1 MHEHAFHFAVP
12 GRIDAQRAAADGL
25 ARAPRD
31 EEADVGRAQRIDVE
45 DVVAF
50 RRVERLEIGVER
62 GQEPHHVVLPRALEP
77 DRGPRSASP
86 RYHGRSFRPEA
97 GFFNMRSRKL
107 CLLFCTVVSAML
119 CVPLAASAAEPSW
132 IETSD
137 RNSAIVI
144 EMQGAF
150 HPEFASELGIDRF
163 DGAVLDLNPENAKRY
178 DAAAGR
184 ALGLL
189 AAKRKAESDPKV
201 RQDLDI
207 LIDAVESR
215 RRTSALEHRLLIP
228 YFDLPRHIFQGLQV
242 LLDARNDESRR
253 RNALQRLRRYAGME
267 PGTAPL
273 AELARARASERFG
286 TPKLVWPYEGQVRQN
301 LDNSERYI
309 AGIAELFRSSALR
322 DWEAAHARL
331 AAQLRDHSEWVKT
344 TVLPRARKEHTLPRE
359 LYADRLKNTGVDLE
373 PEQAISMGAFAFTE
387 IRDETARLAARIARE
402 RIISLPQRAASIR
415 LASEAESAAV
425 AAPFMNPPRLV
436 GNRGEVGEFVLPL
449 QNPNAK
455 SSDPVDDFT
464 AEAAAWTL
472 TAHEARPGHE
482 LQFAAMVEGGVS
494 LARAAFA
501 FNSTNAEG
509 WGLYAES
516 LMIPYFPL
524 EGQLFSLQL
533 RLLRAARAF
542 LDPMVNLG
550 RMTPDEAKA
559 FLMREVA
566 LSEPFAQQEA
576 DRYAFRMPGQAVS
589 YFYGYTRL
597 RELRLK
603 AELALGPRFEQRK
616 FHDFVIAQGLLP
628 PKLLERAVMQEIEGM
643 R

>member
-1 MHEHAFHFAVP
+1 
-12 GRIDAQRAAADGL
+12 
-25 ARAPRD
+25 
-31 EEADVGRAQRIDVE
+31 
-45 DVVAF
+45 
-50 RRVERLEIGVER
+50 
-62 GQEPHHVVLPRALEP
+62 
-77 DRGPRSASP
+77 
-86 RYHGRSFRPEA
+86 
-97 GFFNMRSRKL
+97 MRSREL
-107 CLLFCTVVSAML
+107 CFLSCTLVSGML
-119 CVPLAASAAEPSW
+119 SAPLSASAAEPPW
-132 IETSD
+132 IEASD

-144 EMQGAF
+144 EMEGAF
-150 HPEFASELGIDRF
+150 HPEFASELGVDRF
-163 DGAVLDLNPENAKRY
+163 DTAVLDLNPEYAKRY
-178 DAAAGR
+178 EAAAGR
-184 ALGLL
+184 VLELL

-215 RRTSALEHRLLIP
+215 RRTSSLEQRLLVP
-228 YFDLPRHIFQGLQV
+228 YFDLPRQVFEGLKV
-242 LLDARNDESRR
+242 LLDARNGESRR
-253 RNALQRLRRYAGME
+253 RSALQRLRRYAGIE
-267 PGTAPL
+267 PGSAPL
-273 AELARARASERFG
+273 AALARARASERFG
-286 TPKLVWPYEGQVRQN
+286 TAKLVWPYEGQVRQN

-309 AGIAELFRSSALR
+309 AGIAELFRSSGLS

-331 AAQLRDHSEWVKT
+331 AAQLRAHSEWVKT
-344 TVLPRARKEHTLPRE
+344 AVLPRARKEHTLPRE
-359 LYADRLKNTGVDLE
+359 LYADRLKTTGVDLE

-387 IRDETARLAARIARE
+387 IRDEAARLAARIARERNLATADYRDVIRELKRSPVPPDRILVLYRDRLKAIEEIMVRE

-415 LASEAESAAV
+415 LASEAESAAI

-449 QNPNAK
+449 KNPNAK

-616 FHDFVIAQGLLP
+616 FHDLVIAQGLLP
-628 PKLLERAVMQEIEGM
+628 PKLLEQTVMREIEGM

>member
-1 MHEHAFHFAVP
+1 
-12 GRIDAQRAAADGL
+12 
-25 ARAPRD
+25 
-31 EEADVGRAQRIDVE
+31 
-45 DVVAF
+45 
-50 RRVERLEIGVER
+50 
-62 GQEPHHVVLPRALEP
+62 
-77 DRGPRSASP
+77 
-86 RYHGRSFRPEA
+86 
-97 GFFNMRSRKL
+97 MRSRKVCFLL
-107 CLLFCTVVSAML
+107 CIVVPAAICL
-119 CVPLAASAAEPSW
+119 PLAASAEDRSW
-132 IETSD
+132 IEASD

-144 EMQGAF
+144 EIEGAF

-163 DGAVLDLNPENAKRY
+163 DAAVIDLAPENAKRY
-178 DAAAGR
+178 EAAAGR
-184 ALGLL
+184 VLELL
-189 AAKRKAESDPKV
+189 SAKRKTESDPKV

-215 RRTSALEHRLLIP
+215 RRTTELEYRLLIP

-253 RNALQRLRRYAGME
+253 RNALQRLRRYAGIE

-273 AELARARASERFG
+273 AELARTRASERFG
-286 TPKLVWPYEGQVRQN
+286 TPKLVWPYEGHVRQN

-322 DWEAAHARL
+322 DWEVAHAKL
-331 AAQLRDHSEWVKT
+331 AAQLRNHSEWVKT
-344 TVLPRARKEHTLPRE
+344 TVLPRARKEHMLPRE
-359 LYADRLKNTGVDLE
+359 LYADRLKNAGVDLE

-387 IRDETARLAARIARE
+387 IRDEAARLAARVARERSLASADYRDVIRELKRNPVPRDGILVLYRDRLKAIEEIVVRE
-402 RIISLPQRAASIR
+402 RIISLPRRAASIR

-464 AEAAAWTL
+464 GEASAWTL

-482 LQFAAMVEGGVS
+482 LQFAAMVERGVS

-589 YFYGYTRL
+589 YFYGYSRL

-603 AELALGPRFEQRK
+603 AELALGPRFEPRK
-616 FHDFVIAQGLLP
+616 FHDLVIAQGLLP

>member
-1 MHEHAFHFAVP
+1 
-12 GRIDAQRAAADGL
+12 
-25 ARAPRD
+25 
-31 EEADVGRAQRIDVE
+31 
-45 DVVAF
+45 
-50 RRVERLEIGVER
+50 
-62 GQEPHHVVLPRALEP
+62 
-77 DRGPRSASP
+77 
-86 RYHGRSFRPEA
+86 
-97 GFFNMRSRKL
+97 MRSRKVFLFILVPGVL
-107 CLLFCTVVSAML
+107 CL
-119 CVPLAASAAEPSW
+119 PLAATAADRSW

-150 HPEFASELGIDRF
+150 QPEFASELGIERF
-163 DGAVLDLNPENAKRY
+163 DTAVLDLNPDNAKRY

-184 ALGLL
+184 VLELL
-189 AAKRKAESDPKV
+189 SAKRKTESDPRV

-207 LIDAVESR
+207 LIDAVENR

-228 YFDLPRHIFQGLQV
+228 YLDLPRQVFEGLKV
-242 LLDARNDESRR
+242 LLDARNGESRR
-253 RNALQRLRRYAGME
+253 RSALQRLRRYAGME
-267 PGTAPL
+267 PGSAPL
-273 AELARARASERFG
+273 AELARARSSERFA

-301 LDNSERYI
+301 LDNSERYV
-309 AGIAELFRSSALR
+309 AGIAELFRSSGVR

-331 AAQLRDHSEWVKT
+331 AAQLREHSEWVKT
-344 TVLPRARKEHTLPRE
+344 AVLPRARKEHALPRE
-359 LYADRLKNTGVDLE
+359 LYADRLKTTGVDLE
-373 PEQAISMGAFAFTE
+373 PEQAISMGTFAFTE
-387 IRDETARLAARIARE
+387 IRDEAARLAARIARERNLASADYRDVIRELKRNPVPRDRILAFYRDRLKDIEEIVARE

-415 LASEAESAAV
+415 LASEAESAAI

-464 AEAAAWTL
+464 AEAATWTL

-516 LMIPYFPL
+516 LMIPYFPP

-542 LDPMVNLG
+542 LDPMVNLA
-550 RMTPDEAKA
+550 RMNPDEAKA

-616 FHDFVIAQGLLP
+616 FHDLVIAQGLLP
-628 PKLLERAVMQEIEGM
+628 PKLLERAVMQEIGRM
-643 R
+643 

>member
-1 MHEHAFHFAVP
+1 
-12 GRIDAQRAAADGL
+12 
-25 ARAPRD
+25 
-31 EEADVGRAQRIDVE
+31 
-45 DVVAF
+45 
-50 RRVERLEIGVER
+50 
-62 GQEPHHVVLPRALEP
+62 
-77 DRGPRSASP
+77 
-86 RYHGRSFRPEA
+86 
-97 GFFNMRSRKL
+97 MRSRKVFLFILVPGVL
-107 CLLFCTVVSAML
+107 CF
-119 CVPLAASAAEPSW
+119 PLAAAAADRSW

-144 EMQGAF
+144 EMEGAF
-150 HPEFASELGIDRF
+150 HPEFASELGVDRF
-163 DGAVLDLNPENAKRY
+163 DTAVLDLNPENAKRY

-184 ALGLL
+184 VLELL
-189 AAKRKAESDPKV
+189 SARRKTESDAKV

-207 LIDAVESR
+207 LVDAVESR
-215 RRTSALEHRLLIP
+215 RRTTALEHRLLIP
-228 YFDLPRHIFQGLQV
+228 YFDLPRQVFEGLKA
-242 LLDARNDESRR
+242 LLDARNGESRR
-253 RNALQRLRRYAGME
+253 RSALQRLRRYAGME
-267 PGTAPL
+267 PGSASL

-286 TPKLVWPYEGQVRQN
+286 IAKLVWPYEGQVRQN

-309 AGIAELFRSSALR
+309 AGTAELFRSSGVR

-344 TVLPRARKEHTLPRE
+344 AVLPRARKEHMLPRE
-359 LYADRLKNTGVDLE
+359 LYADRLKNAGVDLE

-387 IRDETARLAARIARE
+387 IRDEAARLAARVARERNLASADYRDVIRELKRNPVPRDRILAFYRDRLKAIEEIVVRE

-415 LASEAESAAV
+415 LASEAESAAI

-464 AEAAAWTL
+464 SEAATWTL

-494 LARAAFA
+494 VARAAFA

-509 WGLYAES
+509 WGLYAET
-516 LMIPYFPL
+516 LMIPYFPP

-616 FHDFVIAQGLLP
+616 FHDLVIAQGLLP
-628 PKLLERAVMQEIEGM
+628 PKLLEQAVMQEIERM

>member
-1 MHEHAFHFAVP
+1 
-12 GRIDAQRAAADGL
+12 
-25 ARAPRD
+25 
-31 EEADVGRAQRIDVE
+31 
-45 DVVAF
+45 
-50 RRVERLEIGVER
+50 
-62 GQEPHHVVLPRALEP
+62 
-77 DRGPRSASP
+77 
-86 RYHGRSFRPEA
+86 
-97 GFFNMRSRKL
+97 MRSRKVFL
-107 CLLFCTVVSAML
+107 FILVLLGS
-119 CVPLAASAAEPSW
+119 PLAAAAAEPW
-132 IETSD
+132 IERSD

-150 HPEFASELGIDRF
+150 YPEFTSELGVDRF
-163 DGAVLDLNPENAKRY
+163 DTAVLDLGPENAKRY

-184 ALGLL
+184 LL
-189 AAKRKAESDPKV
+189 ELLSATRKTEADPKV
-201 RQDLDI
+201 QQDLDL
-207 LIDAVESR
+207 LIDAVGSK
-215 RRTSALEHRLLIP
+215 RRTRALEYRLLVP
-228 YFDLPRHIFQGLQV
+228 YFDLPKHVFQGLQV
-242 LLDARNDESRR
+242 LLDARNSESRQ

-267 PGTAPL
+267 PGSAPL
-273 AELARARASERFG
+273 ADLVRARMSERVR
-286 TPKLVWPYEGQVRQN
+286 TAQLVWPYEGQVRQD

-309 AGIAELFRSSALR
+309 AGIAELFRSGALR
-322 DWEAAHARL
+322 DWEAGHARL
-331 AAQLRDHSEWVKT
+331 AAQLRNHSEWVKT
-344 TVLPRARKEHTLPRE
+344 AVLPRARKEHMLPRE
-359 LYADRLKNTGVDLE
+359 LYADRLKTTGIDLE

-387 IRDETARLAARIARE
+387 IRDEAARLAARIARE
-402 RIISLPQRAASIR
+402 RNLASADYRDVIRGLKRNPVPRDRILTLYRDRLKDIEEIVARERIISLPRRAASIR

-464 AEAAAWTL
+464 AEAAAWTI

-501 FNSTNAEG
+501 FNSTNVEG

-516 LMIPYFPL
+516 LMIPWFPP

-550 RMTPDEAKA
+550 RMNPDEAKA

-576 DRYAFRMPGQAVS
+576 DRYAFRSPGQAVS

-603 AELALGPRFEQRK
+603 AEIALGPRFEQRK

-628 PKLLERAVMQEIEGM
+628 PKLLERALMQEIEGM

>member
-1 MHEHAFHFAVP
+1 
-12 GRIDAQRAAADGL
+12 
-25 ARAPRD
+25 
-31 EEADVGRAQRIDVE
+31 
-45 DVVAF
+45 
-50 RRVERLEIGVER
+50 
-62 GQEPHHVVLPRALEP
+62 
-77 DRGPRSASP
+77 
-86 RYHGRSFRPEA
+86 
-97 GFFNMRSRKL
+97 MRSRKL
-107 CLLFCTVVSAML
+107 CFLFCTVV
-119 CVPLAASAAEPSW
+119 CGIVPLAASAAEPPW
-132 IETSD
+132 IEASD
-137 RNSAIVI
+137 SNSAIVI

-163 DGAVLDLNPENAKRY
+163 DAAVLDLDPENAKRY

-228 YFDLPRHIFQGLQV
+228 YFDLPRHVFEGLKV

-253 RNALQRLRRYAGME
+253 RNALQRVRRYAGME
-267 PGTAPL
+267 PGTTAL
-273 AELARARASERFG
+273 AELARARMSERFG
-286 TPKLVWPYEGQVRQN
+286 IPKLVWPYEGQVRQN
-301 LDNSERYI
+301 LDNAERYI
-309 AGIAELFRSSALR
+309 AGIAELFRSSGLR

-331 AAQLRDHSEWVKT
+331 AAQLRSHSEWVRT
-344 TVLPRARKEHTLPRE
+344 AVLPRARKEHTLPRE

-387 IRDETARLAARIARE
+387 IRDEAARLAARTARERNLASADYRDVIRELKRNPVPRDGILVLYRDRLKAIEEIVVRE

-415 LASEAESAAV
+415 LASEAESAAI

-464 AEAAAWTL
+464 GEAAAWTL

-603 AELALGPRFEQRK
+603 AELALGPRFEQRR
-616 FHDFVIAQGLLP
+616 FHDLVIAQGLLP
-628 PKLLERAVMQEIEGM
+628 PKLLERTVMQEIERM

>member
-1 MHEHAFHFAVP
+1 
-12 GRIDAQRAAADGL
+12 
-25 ARAPRD
+25 
-31 EEADVGRAQRIDVE
+31 
-45 DVVAF
+45 
-50 RRVERLEIGVER
+50 
-62 GQEPHHVVLPRALEP
+62 
-77 DRGPRSASP
+77 
-86 RYHGRSFRPEA
+86 
-97 GFFNMRSRKL
+97 MRSRKL
-107 CLLFCTVVSAML
+107 CFLSFTLASGIFCVLLS
-119 CVPLAASAAEPSW
+119 ASAAEPPW
-132 IETSD
+132 ITASD

-150 HPEFASELGIDRF
+150 HPEFASELGVDRF
-163 DGAVLDLNPENAKRY
+163 DAAVLDLNPENAKRY

-184 ALGLL
+184 VLELL

-207 LIDAVESR
+207 LIEAVESR

-228 YFDLPRHIFQGLQV
+228 YFDLPRHIFEGLKV
-242 LLDARNDESRR
+242 LLDARNRESRQR
-253 RNALQRLRRYAGME
+253 SALQRLRRYAGIE
-267 PGTAPL
+267 PGTVPL
-273 AELARARASERFG
+273 AELARARASERFA

-309 AGIAELFRSSALR
+309 AGIAELFRSSGLR
-322 DWEAAHARL
+322 DWETAHARL
-331 AAQLRDHSEWVKT
+331 AAQLRNHSEWVRT
-344 TVLPRARKEHTLPRE
+344 VVLPRARKEHTLPRE
-359 LYADRLKNTGVDLE
+359 LYADRLKTTGVDLE

-387 IRDETARLAARIARE
+387 IRDEAARLAARIARERNLASADYRDVIRELKRSPVPPDRILVLYRDRLKAIEEIVARE

-415 LASEAESAAV
+415 LASEAESAAI

-449 QNPNAK
+449 TNPNAK

-550 RMTPDEAKA
+550 RMNPDEAKA

-603 AELALGPRFEQRK
+603 AELALGPRFEQRR
-616 FHDFVIAQGLLP
+616 FHDLVIAQGLLP
-628 PKLLERAVMQEIEGM
+628 PRLLEQAVMQEIERM

>member
-1 MHEHAFHFAVP
+1 M
-12 GRIDAQRAAADGL
+12 G
-25 ARAPRD
+25 
-31 EEADVGRAQRIDVE
+31 
-45 DVVAF
+45 
-50 RRVERLEIGVER
+50 
-62 GQEPHHVVLPRALEP
+62 
-77 DRGPRSASP
+77 
-86 RYHGRSFRPEA
+86 
-97 GFFNMRSRKL
+97 MRSRKVF
-107 CLLFCTVVSAML
+107 LFILASGML
-119 CVPLAASAAEPSW
+119 CSPLAAPAAEPW
-132 IETSD
+132 IERSD

-150 HPEFASELGIDRF
+150 YPEFTSELGVDRF
-163 DGAVLDLNPENAKRY
+163 DTAVLDLEPENAKRY

-184 ALGLL
+184 VLELL
-189 AAKRKAESDPKV
+189 SAGRKTESDPKV
-201 RQDLDI
+201 RQDLDL
-207 LIDAVESR
+207 LIDAVGSR
-215 RRTSALEHRLLIP
+215 RQTRALEYRLLIP
-228 YFDLPRHIFQGLQV
+228 YFDPSKHIFQGLQV
-242 LLDARNDESRR
+242 LLDARNDDSRR

-267 PGTAPL
+267 PRTAPL
-273 AELARARASERFG
+273 ADLARARMSERFR
-286 TPKLVWPYEGQVRQN
+286 TAQLAWPYEGQVRQD

-331 AAQLRDHSEWVKT
+331 AAQLRSHSEWVKT
-344 TVLPRARKEHTLPRE
+344 AVLPRARKEHTLPRE
-359 LYADRLKNTGVDLE
+359 LYADRLKTAGIDLE

-387 IRDETARLAARIARE
+387 IREEAARLAARIARE
-402 RIISLPQRAASIR
+402 RNLASADYRDVIRELKRNPVPRDRILALYRDRLKDIEETVVRERIISLPRRAASIR

-464 AEAAAWTL
+464 AAAAAWAL

-501 FNSTNAEG
+501 FNSTNVEG

-516 LMIPYFPL
+516 LMIPYFPP

-550 RMTPDEAKA
+550 RMTPDGAKA

-576 DRYAFRMPGQAVS
+576 DRYAFRSPGQAVS
-589 YFYGYTRL
+589 YFYGYSRL

-603 AELALGPRFEQRK
+603 AEIALGPRFEQRK
-616 FHDFVIAQGLLP
+616 FHDFVIGQGLLP
-628 PKLLERAVMQEIEGM
+628 PKLLERALMQEIEGM

>member
-1 MHEHAFHFAVP
+1 
-12 GRIDAQRAAADGL
+12 
-25 ARAPRD
+25 
-31 EEADVGRAQRIDVE
+31 
-45 DVVAF
+45 
-50 RRVERLEIGVER
+50 
-62 GQEPHHVVLPRALEP
+62 
-77 DRGPRSASP
+77 
-86 RYHGRSFRPEA
+86 
-97 GFFNMRSRKL
+97 MRSRKL

-132 IETSD
+132 IETSN
-137 RNSAIVI
+137 RNSAILI

-163 DGAVLDLNPENAKRY
+163 DTAVLDLNPENAKRY
-178 DAAAGR
+178 EAAAGR
-184 ALGLL
+184 VLELL

-201 RQDLDI
+201 QQDLDI
-207 LIDAVESR
+207 LVDAVESS
-215 RRTSALEHRLLIP
+215 RRTSA
-228 YFDLPRHIFQGLQV
+228 
-242 LLDARNDESRR
+242 
-253 RNALQRLRRYAGME
+253 
-267 PGTAPL
+267 
-273 AELARARASERFG
+273 RFG
-286 TPKLVWPYEGQVRQN
+286 NPKLVWPYEGQVRQN

-309 AGIAELFRSSALR
+309 AGIAELFRSSTLR

-331 AAQLRDHSEWVKT
+331 AAQLRSYSDWVRT
-344 TVLPRARKEHTLPRE
+344 AVLPRARKEPMLPRE
-359 LYADRLKNTGVDLE
+359 LYADLLKTYGIDIE

-387 IRDETARLAARIARE
+387 IRDEAARLAARIARE
-402 RIISLPQRAASIR
+402 RNLASADYRDVIRELKRNPVPRDRILALYRDRLKDIEEIVVRERIISLPRRAASIR
-415 LASEAESAAV
+415 LASEAESAAI

-436 GNRGEVGEFVLPL
+436 GNRGEAGEFVLPL
-449 QNPNAK
+449 KNPNAK

-603 AELALGPRFEQRK
+603 AELALGPRFEQRR
-616 FHDFVIAQGLLP
+616 FHDLVIAQGLLP
-628 PKLLERAVMQEIEGM
+628 PKLLERSVMQEIERM

>member
-1 MHEHAFHFAVP
+1 
-12 GRIDAQRAAADGL
+12 
-25 ARAPRD
+25 
-31 EEADVGRAQRIDVE
+31 
-45 DVVAF
+45 
-50 RRVERLEIGVER
+50 
-62 GQEPHHVVLPRALEP
+62 
-77 DRGPRSASP
+77 
-86 RYHGRSFRPEA
+86 
-97 GFFNMRSRKL
+97 MRSRKL
-107 CLLFCTVVSAML
+107 CFLFCTLASGIL
-119 CVPLAASAAEPSW
+119 CVPISASAAEPPW
-132 IETSD
+132 IEASD

-144 EMQGAF
+144 EMEGAF
-150 HPEFASELGIDRF
+150 HPEFASELGVDRF
-163 DGAVLDLNPENAKRY
+163 DTAVLDLNPDNAKRY
-178 DAAAGR
+178 QAAAGR
-184 ALGLL
+184 VLELL

-207 LIDAVESR
+207 LTDAVENR
-215 RRTSALEHRLLIP
+215 RRTSSLEQRLLIP
-228 YFDLPRHIFQGLQV
+228 YFDLPRRIFEGLKV
-242 LLDARNDESRR
+242 LLDARNGEPRR
-253 RNALQRLRRYAGME
+253 RSALQRLRRYAGIE
-267 PGTAPL
+267 PGSAPL

-286 TPKLVWPYEGQVRQN
+286 NPKLVWPYEGQLRQN
-301 LDNSERYI
+301 LDNSERYVE
-309 AGIAELFRSSALR
+309 GIAELFRSSGLS

-331 AAQLRDHSEWVKT
+331 AAQLRAHSGWVKAA
-344 TVLPRARKEHTLPRE
+344 VLPRARKEHMLPRE
-359 LYADRLKNTGVDLE
+359 LYADRLKNAGVDLE

-387 IRDETARLAARIARE
+387 IRDEMARLAGRIARERNLASADYREVIRDLKRSPVPRERILALYRDRLKAIEEIVTRE
-402 RIISLPQRAASIR
+402 RIISLPRRAASIR
-415 LASEAESAAV
+415 LASEAESAAI

-436 GNRGEVGEFVLPL
+436 GNRGEMGEFVLPL
-449 QNPNAK
+449 HNPNAK

-464 AEAAAWTL
+464 ADAAAWTL

-524 EGQLFSLQL
+524 EGQLFALQL

-550 RMTPDEAKA
+550 RMNPEEAKA

-603 AELALGPRFEQRK
+603 AELALGPRFEQRR
-616 FHDFVIAQGLLP
+616 FHDLVIAQGLLP
-628 PKLLERAVMQEIEGM
+628 PRLLEQAVMQEIERM

>member
-1 MHEHAFHFAVP
+1 
-12 GRIDAQRAAADGL
+12 
-25 ARAPRD
+25 
-31 EEADVGRAQRIDVE
+31 
-45 DVVAF
+45 
-50 RRVERLEIGVER
+50 
-62 GQEPHHVVLPRALEP
+62 
-77 DRGPRSASP
+77 
-86 RYHGRSFRPEA
+86 
-97 GFFNMRSRKL
+97 MRSRKVFLFILVPAAL
-107 CLLFCTVVSAML
+107 CF
-119 CVPLAASAAEPSW
+119 PLAATAADRSW

-150 HPEFASELGIDRF
+150 QPEFASELGIERF
-163 DGAVLDLNPENAKRY
+163 DTAVLDLNPDNAKRY

-184 ALGLL
+184 VLGLL
-189 AAKRKAESDPKV
+189 SAKRKTESDPKV

-207 LIDAVESR
+207 LIDAVENR

-228 YFDLPRHIFQGLQV
+228 YLELPRQVFEGVKV
-242 LLDARNDESRR
+242 LLDARNGESRR
-253 RNALQRLRRYAGME
+253 RSALQRLRRYAGME
-267 PGTAPL
+267 PGTTPL
-273 AELARARASERFG
+273 AELARARSSERFG

-301 LDNSERYI
+301 LDNSERYV
-309 AGIAELFRSSALR
+309 AGIAELFRSSGVR

-331 AAQLRDHSEWVKT
+331 AAQLRKHSEWVRT
-344 TVLPRARKEHTLPRE
+344 AVLPRARKENTLPRE
-359 LYADRLKNTGVDLE
+359 LYADRLKTTGVDLE
-373 PEQAISMGAFAFTE
+373 PEQAISMGTFAFTE
-387 IRDETARLAARIARE
+387 IRDEAARLAARIARERNLASADYRDVIRELKRNPVPRDRILAFYRDRLKDIEEIVVRE

-415 LASEAESAAV
+415 LASEAESAAI

-464 AEAAAWTL
+464 AEAATWTL

-516 LMIPYFPL
+516 LMIPYFPP
-524 EGQLFSLQL
+524 EGQLFALQL

-603 AELALGPRFEQRK
+603 AELALGPRFEQRR
-616 FHDFVIAQGLLP
+616 FHDLVIAQGLLP

>member
-1 MHEHAFHFAVP
+1 MT
-12 GRIDAQRAAADGL
+12 
-25 ARAPRD
+25 AP
-31 EEADVGRAQRIDVE
+31 
-45 DVVAF
+45 
-50 RRVERLEIGVER
+50 
-62 GQEPHHVVLPRALEP
+62 
-77 DRGPRSASP
+77 
-86 RYHGRSFRPEA
+86 RPEA
-97 GFFNMRSRKL
+97 GFLDMRSREIF
-107 CLLFCTVVSAML
+107 LFILVSG
-119 CVPLAASAAEPSW
+119 VFYFPLAAAADRSW
-132 IETSD
+132 IDASD

-150 HPEFASELGIDRF
+150 HPEFTSELGVDRF
-163 DGAVLDLNPENAKRY
+163 DTAVLDLAPENAKRY

-184 ALGLL
+184 VLELL
-189 AAKRKAESDPKV
+189 SGRRKTEADPKV
-201 RQDLDI
+201 RQDLDL
-207 LIDAVESR
+207 LIDAVERR
-215 RRTSALEHRLLIP
+215 RRTGALEYRLLVP
-228 YFDLPRHIFQGLQV
+228 YFDLSRHVFQGLQV

-273 AELARARASERFG
+273 ADLARARMSERFR
-286 TPKLVWPYEGQVRQN
+286 TVQLVWPYEGQVRQD

-309 AGIAELFRSSALR
+309 AGIAELFRSGALR

-331 AAQLRDHSEWVKT
+331 AAQLRSHSEWVKT
-344 TVLPRARKEHTLPRE
+344 AVLPRARKENTLPRE
-359 LYADRLKNTGVDLE
+359 LYADRLQTTGIDLE
-373 PEQAISMGAFAFTE
+373 PEQAISMGTFAFTE
-387 IRDETARLAARIARE
+387 IRDEAARLAARIARE
-402 RIISLPQRAASIR
+402 RNLASADYRDVIRELKRNPVPRDRILALYRDRLKDIEEIVARERIISLPRRAASIR
-415 LASEAESAAV
+415 LASEAESAAI

-501 FNSTNAEG
+501 FNSTNVEG

-516 LMIPYFPL
+516 LVIPYFPP

-550 RMTPDEAKA
+550 RMNPDEAKA

-576 DRYAFRMPGQAVS
+576 DRYAFRSPGQAVS

-603 AELALGPRFEQRK
+603 AEIALGPRFEQRK
-616 FHDFVIAQGLLP
+616 FHDFVIEQGLLP
-628 PKLLERAVMQEIEGM
+628 PKLLERALMQGIEGM

>member
-1 MHEHAFHFAVP
+1 MGMRPRKVFLF
-12 GRIDAQRAAADGL
+12 ILMSGL
-25 ARAPRD
+25 
-31 EEADVGRAQRIDVE
+31 
-45 DVVAF
+45 
-50 RRVERLEIGVER
+50 
-62 GQEPHHVVLPRALEP
+62 
-77 DRGPRSASP
+77 
-86 RYHGRSFRPEA
+86 
-97 GFFNMRSRKL
+97 L
-107 CLLFCTVVSAML
+107 CS
-119 CVPLAASAAEPSW
+119 PLAAPAAEPW

-150 HPEFASELGIDRF
+150 YPEFTSELGVDRF
-163 DGAVLDLNPENAKRY
+163 DTAVLDLGPENAKRY

-184 ALGLL
+184 VLERLSAR
-189 AAKRKAESDPKV
+189 RKTESDPKV
-201 RQDLDI
+201 RQDLDL
-207 LIDAVESR
+207 LIDAVERR
-215 RRTSALEHRLLIP
+215 RRTVALEYRLLVP
-228 YFDLPRHIFQGLQV
+228 YFDLSKHVFQGLQV

-253 RNALQRLRRYAGME
+253 RNALERLRRYAGMG
-267 PGTAPL
+267 PGGAPL
-273 AELARARASERFG
+273 AELARARTSERFR
-286 TPKLVWPYEGQVRQN
+286 TAQLVWPYEGQVRQD

-331 AAQLRDHSEWVKT
+331 AAQLRSHSEWVKT
-344 TVLPRARKEHTLPRE
+344 AVLPRARKEQTLPRE
-359 LYADRLKNTGVDLE
+359 LYADRLQTAGIDLE
-373 PEQAISMGAFAFTE
+373 PEQAISMGTFAFTE
-387 IRDETARLAARIARE
+387 IRDEAARLAARIARE
-402 RIISLPQRAASIR
+402 RNLASADYRDVIRELKRNPVPRDRILALYRDRLKDIEEIVVRERIISLPRRAASIR
-415 LASEAESAAV
+415 LASEAESAAI

-436 GNRGEVGEFVLPL
+436 GNRGEAGEFVLPL

-501 FNSTNAEG
+501 FNSTNVEG

-516 LMIPYFPL
+516 LMIPWFPP
-524 EGQLFSLQL
+524 EGQLFALQL

-576 DRYAFRMPGQAVS
+576 DRYAFRSPGQAVS

-603 AELALGPRFEQRK
+603 AEIALGPRFEQRK

-628 PKLLERAVMQEIEGM
+628 PRLLERALMQEIAGM

>member
-1 MHEHAFHFAVP
+1 MTERIGRVLPERSALRVSRATVERERLRLMDAGLEAHPLEALACGLLLDAHQDRAPQFLPAGLGMHEHAFHFAVA

-25 ARAPRD
+25 ALATRD
-31 EEADVGRAQRIDVE
+31 EEADVGRTQRVDVE

-50 RRVERLEIGVER
+50 RGVERLEIGVER
-62 GQEPHHVVLPRALEP
+62 GQEPHHVVLARAFKP
-77 DRGPRSASP
+77 DGGPQSASP
-86 RYHGRSFRPEA
+86 GYYGRSFRPEA
-97 GFFNMRSRKL
+97 GFFDMRSRKL
-107 CLLFCTVVSAML
+107 CFLFCIVVSGAI
-119 CVPLAASAAEPSW
+119 CFPLAASAEDRSW

-144 EMQGAF
+144 EIEGAF

-163 DGAVLDLNPENAKRY
+163 DTAVLDLAPENAKRY

-184 ALGLL
+184 VLEQLSAR
-189 AAKRKAESDPKV
+189 RKTESDPKV

-228 YFDLPRHIFQGLQV
+228 YLELPRQVFVGLKV
-242 LLDARNDESRR
+242 LLDARNGESRR
-253 RNALQRLRRYAGME
+253 RNDLQRLRRYAGME

-273 AELARARASERFG
+273 AELARSRMGERFG
-286 TPKLVWPYEGQVRQN
+286 TPKLVWPYEGHVRQN

-331 AAQLRDHSEWVKT
+331 AAQLREHSEWVKT
-344 TVLPRARKEHTLPRE
+344 AVLPRARKEHTLPRE
-359 LYADRLKNTGVDLE
+359 LYADRLKTTGVDLE
-373 PEQAISMGAFAFTE
+373 PEQAISMGTFAFTE
-387 IRDETARLAARIARE
+387 IRDEAARLAARIARERNLASADYRDRLKDIEEIVVRE

-415 LASEAESAAV
+415 LASEAESAAI
-425 AAPFMNPPRLV
+425 AAPCMNPPRLV
-436 GNRGEVGEFVLPL
+436 GNRGEMGEFVLPL

-501 FNSTNAEG
+501 
-509 WGLYAES
+509 
-516 LMIPYFPL
+516 
-524 EGQLFSLQL
+524 
-533 RLLRAARAF
+533 
-542 LDPMVNLG
+542 
-550 RMTPDEAKA
+550 
-559 FLMREVA
+559 
-566 LSEPFAQQEA
+566 
-576 DRYAFRMPGQAVS
+576 
-589 YFYGYTRL
+589 
-597 RELRLK
+597 
-603 AELALGPRFEQRK
+603 
-616 FHDFVIAQGLLP
+616 
-628 PKLLERAVMQEIEGM
+628 
-643 R
+643 